1 MTKFIKFKRAL
12 SKLQILPSWIIFL
25 LDIAIL
31 TITSRTSYYLFST
44 LNIQFSPEY
53 SFTFRISILLAV
65 YTSFF
70 LVFKTY
76 KGIIRYSTLTDI
88 GKVFNAVFFSFI
100 TLITIHFVNYLFT
113 GKSIFILFTLF
124 YSSIFIFSSLIG
136 FRILVKLIF
145 QKFLKTNTT
154 IEKENIVIIGVNA
167 TTISLVESLNS
178 TNSPFKLI
186 AFIDIN
192 DNLNGK
198 KIAGIN
204 VLSFSKRPIITYLKL
219 KNVKN
224 IILVKDYLP
233 DDQEN
238 KLIENCIHNEI
249 KVFKPEIVVNEDTLN
264 DKLKSYKLEE
274 LLFRETIEINNT
286 QVFQSFKNKKVVIT
300 GGAGSIGSEL
310 AKQLSQ
316 FEPEKIIIV
325 DNSETPL
332 FEIENFFKKNMPNCN
347 CFFELVDVTNYEEL
361 NGVFDKHKP
370 DVIFHAAAYKHVP
383 MLERNYRQAIKVN
396 IFGTKNCLELALQY
410 KVENFVFISTDKAVN
425 PTNIMGASKRFAEML
440 CQSTFTCVKNQHNMQ
455 ILSTRFGNVLGSNGS
470 VVTLFKKQIK
480 AGGPVTVTHPDVTR
494 FFMTIPEA
502 CRLVIEAGA
511 MGQGGQTYLF
521 DMGKSIRIVDLAEKM
536 ILLAGKK
543 PNKDIK
549 ITFTGLR
556 EGEKLYEEVLTDS
569 ATTLPT
575 YHPKIVIAKEE
586 NPSIEKLEEIT
597 LHFQRLNQLERNDI
611 IAQFK
616 DIIPGFKPY
625 ESI

>member
-12 SKLQILPSWIIFL
+12 SKLQILPSWIIFI

-31 TITSRTSYYLFST
+31 AITSSISYYLFSI
-44 LNIQFSPEY
+44 LNIKFSSEY
-53 SFTFRISILLAV
+53 SFTFRLSIVLV
-65 YTSFF
+65 VFVIYF
-70 LVFKTY
+70 LIFKTY

-100 TLITIHFVNYLFT
+100 SLLAIHFLNYLFT
-113 GKSIFILFTLF
+113 GKSIFVLFTLF

-136 FRILVKLIF
+136 FRIFVKLIF
-145 QKFLKTNTT
+145 QKFLKTNST
-154 IEKENIVIIGVNA
+154 IAKENIVIIGVNT
-167 TTISLVESLNS
+167 TTISLVETLNS
-178 TNSPFKLI
+178 ASSAFKLI

-204 VLSFSKRPIITYLKL
+204 VLSFSKKPIITYLRL

-224 IILVKDYLP
+224 IILVKDYLSEE
-233 DDQEN
+233 QEQR
-238 KLIENCIHNEI
+238 LIENCIHNEI
-249 KVFKPEIVVNEDTLN
+249 KVFKPEIVSNEN
-264 DKLKSYKLEE
+264 AIEDKLKSYKLEE

-286 QVFQSFKNKKVVIT
+286 QVFQNFKNKRIVIT

-332 FEIENFFKKNMPNCN
+332 FVIENFFKKNIPNCN

-361 NGVFDKHKP
+361 NGVFNKHKP
-370 DVIFHAAAYKHVP
+370 DIIFHAAAYKHVP
-383 MLERNYRQAIKVN
+383 MLERNFRQAIKVN
-396 IFGTKNCLELALQY
+396 VFGTKNCLDLALHY
-410 KVENFVFISTDKAVN
+410 KVESFVFVSTDKAVN
-425 PTNIMGASKRFAEML
+425 PTNIMGASKRFAELL
-440 CQSTFTCVKNQHNMQ
+440 CQSTFTSNTNKHNMQ

-480 AGGPVTVTHPDVTR
+480 AGGPITVTHPDVTR

-511 MGQGGQTYLF
+511 MGHGGQTYLF

-556 EGEKLYEEVLTDS
+556 EGEKLYEEVLTES
-569 ATTLPT
+569 AKTLPT

-586 NPSIEKLEEIT
+586 NPCTETLEEIT
-597 LHFQRLNQLERNDI
+597 LHFQQLNQLEREDI
-611 IAQFK
+611 IEQFK
-616 DIIPGFKPY
+616 RIIPRFKPY
-625 ESI
+625 ENI

>member
-12 SKLQILPSWIIFL
+12 SKLQILPSWIIFI

-31 TITSRTSYYLFST
+31 AITSSTSYYLFSI
-44 LNIQFSPEY
+44 LNIKFSSEY
-53 SFTFRISILLAV
+53 SFTFRLSIVLVVFAI
-65 YTSFF
+65 YF
-70 LVFKTY
+70 LIFKTY

-100 TLITIHFVNYLFT
+100 SLLAIHFLNYLFT
-113 GKSIFILFTLF
+113 GKSIFVLFTLF

-136 FRILVKLIF
+136 FRIFVKLIF
-145 QKFLKTNTT
+145 QKFLKTNST
-154 IEKENIVIIGVNA
+154 IVKENIVIIGVNT
-167 TTISLVESLNS
+167 TTISLVETLNS
-178 TNSPFKLI
+178 TSSAFKLI

-204 VLSFSKRPIITYLKL
+204 VLSFSKKPIITYLRL

-233 DDQEN
+233 EEQEQR
-238 KLIENCIHNEI
+238 LIENCIHNEI
-249 KVFKPEIVVNEDTLN
+249 KVFKPEIVPNDNAIE

-286 QVFQSFKNKKVVIT
+286 QVFQSFKNKRIVIT

-332 FEIENFFKKNMPNCN
+332 FVIENFFKKNIPNCN

-361 NGVFDKHKP
+361 NGVFNKHKP
-370 DVIFHAAAYKHVP
+370 DIIFHAAAYKHVP
-383 MLERNYRQAIKVN
+383 MLERNFRQAIKVN
-396 IFGTKNCLELALQY
+396 VFGTKNCLDLALHY
-410 KVENFVFISTDKAVN
+410 KVESFVFVSTDKAVN
-425 PTNIMGASKRFAEML
+425 PTNIMGASKRFAELL
-440 CQSTFTCVKNQHNMQ
+440 CQSTFTSNTNKHNMQ

-480 AGGPVTVTHPDVTR
+480 AGGPITVTHPDVTR

-511 MGQGGQTYLF
+511 MGHGGQTYLF

-556 EGEKLYEEVLTDS
+556 EGEKLYEEVLTES
-569 ATTLPT
+569 AKTLPT

-586 NPSIEKLEEIT
+586 NPCIATLDEIT
-597 LHFQRLNQLERNDI
+597 LHFQQLNQLEREDI
-611 IAQFK
+611 IEQFK
-616 DIIPGFKPY
+616 RIIPGFKPY
-625 ESI
+625 ENI

>member
-12 SKLQILPSWIIFL
+12 SKLQILPSWIIFI

-31 TITSRTSYYLFST
+31 AITSSTSYYLFSI
-44 LNIQFSPEY
+44 LNIKFSSEY
-53 SFTFRISILLAV
+53 SFTFRLSIVLVVFAI
-65 YTSFF
+65 YF
-70 LVFKTY
+70 LIFKTY

-100 TLITIHFVNYLFT
+100 SLLAIHFLNYLFT
-113 GKSIFILFTLF
+113 GKSIFVLFTLF

-136 FRILVKLIF
+136 FRIFVKLIF
-145 QKFLKTNTT
+145 QKFLKTNST
-154 IEKENIVIIGVNA
+154 IAKENIVIIGVNT
-167 TTISLVESLNS
+167 TTISLVETLNS
-178 TNSPFKLI
+178 TSSSFKLI

-204 VLSFSKRPIITYLKL
+204 VLSFSKKPIITYLRL

-233 DDQEN
+233 EEQEQR
-238 KLIENCIHNEI
+238 LIENCIHNEI
-249 KVFKPEIVVNEDTLN
+249 KVFKPEIVPNDNAIE

-286 QVFQSFKNKKVVIT
+286 QVFQSFKNKRIVIT

-332 FEIENFFKKNMPNCN
+332 FVIENFFKKNIPNCN

-361 NGVFDKHKP
+361 NGVFNKHKP
-370 DVIFHAAAYKHVP
+370 DIIFHAAAYKHVP
-383 MLERNYRQAIKVN
+383 MLERNFRQAIKVN
-396 IFGTKNCLELALQY
+396 VFGTKNCLDLALHY
-410 KVENFVFISTDKAVN
+410 KVESFVFVSTDKAVN
-425 PTNIMGASKRFAEML
+425 PTNIMGASKRFAELL
-440 CQSTFTCVKNQHNMQ
+440 CQSTFTSNTNKHNMQ

-480 AGGPVTVTHPDVTR
+480 AGGPITVTHPDVTR

-511 MGQGGQTYLF
+511 MGHGGQTYLF

-556 EGEKLYEEVLTDS
+556 EGEKLYEEVLTES
-569 ATTLPT
+569 AKTLPT

-586 NPSIEKLEEIT
+586 NPCIATLDEIT
-597 LHFQRLNQLERNDI
+597 LHFQQLNQLEREDI
-611 IAQFK
+611 IEQFK
-616 DIIPGFKPY
+616 RIIPGFKPY
-625 ESI
+625 ENI